1 MYAGFAE
8 ENVSAVLQ
16 RWAPSNG
23 KHCLPI
29 VYVVQM
35 SYILPN

>member
-23 KHCLPI
+23 KHCVPI
-29 VYVVQM
+29 VFSLM
-35 SYILPN
+35 SPN